1 MATTIQIS
9 NKLMEELKEKK
20 MSEKESYE
28 DVIWNLLEDSMELS
42 AETKKEIE
50 QARKE
55 IAQGKFHTHEEVK
68 RKLGL

>member
-1 MATTIQIS
+1 
-9 NKLMEELKEKK
+9 MEELKEKK

>member
-1 MATTIQIS
+1 
-9 NKLMEELKEKK
+9 